1 MTRCACCFHAT
12 TTDQVE
18 AKAVGDYAAA
28 CGAMVSAIQEVLGGG
43 SFNRLP
49 VTTDMIIN
57 ALAKRPPAHTPLQV
71 NCV

>member
-1 MTRCACCFHAT
+1 MTRCA
-12 TTDQVE
+12 
-18 AKAVGDYAAA
+18 
-28 CGAMVSAIQEVLGGG
+28 GGV

-57 ALAKRPPAHTPLQV
+57 ALAKRPPAHKPLQA